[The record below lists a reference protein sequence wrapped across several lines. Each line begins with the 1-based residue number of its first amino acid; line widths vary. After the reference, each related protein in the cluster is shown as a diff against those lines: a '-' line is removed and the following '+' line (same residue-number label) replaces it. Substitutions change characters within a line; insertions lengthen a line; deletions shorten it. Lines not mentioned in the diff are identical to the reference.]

1 MLLRAGVHVARVW
14 AALAPHWNLHKPLNA
29 TGCVLR
35 RINEDMRRG
44 AGATVDCVHWH
55 DKASAWLGLASVAA
69 AFQACPAVFRRNLSL
84 LPDLVEAGF

>member
-1 MLLRAGVHVARVW
+1 M
-14 AALAPHWNLHKPLNA
+14 NA

-44 AGATVDCVHWH
+44 AGTTVDCVHWH

-69 AFQACPAVFRRNLSL
+69 ALQACPAVFRRKLSL
-84 LPDLVEAGF
+84 REPSFPDCRRRRRRTQALYTQAPRRVIELN